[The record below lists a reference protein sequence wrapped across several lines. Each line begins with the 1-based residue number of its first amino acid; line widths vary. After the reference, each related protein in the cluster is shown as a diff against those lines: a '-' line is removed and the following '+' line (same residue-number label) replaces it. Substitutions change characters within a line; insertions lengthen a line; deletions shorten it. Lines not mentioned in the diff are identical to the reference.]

1 MYLSTFGQTNSFQ
14 SLKQL
19 SCPFLNT
26 FFGCCSKYIITT
38 CSLLDIMNFLFF
50 KPHKFCR
57 LKVDAN
63 KVDCVGRESFFQF
76 AFLYPTRN
84 QAGSSSTFLWRAST
98 HGQVLKCNPS
108 CCIATSVAWG
118 SDQKHWMI
126 QKYGLVDDSETWI
139 GWWFKTGLVDDSEP
153 CSGWLLV
160 LMIQEWIV
168 DVSETW
174 IG

>member
-139 GWWFKTGLVDDSEP
+139 FWCIRNMDW
-153 CSGWLLV
+153 
-160 LMIQEWIV
+160 LMI
-168 DVSETW
+168 
-174 IG
+174 